1 MSSTTNATGSPPQK
15 PKPQP
20 ASPHSTG
27 AAGLGELGKTTSS
40 RGWLALVALALVI
53 VGFGIWGLFGTIPVQ
68 STIPATVTNGVYPI
82 EVSSPVDGTVTSI
95 STGTD
100 ATTVPAGTEL
110 MTITPRGGGKP
121 VAVTAPV
128 EMGFSFDVVQGTPV
142 TTQTVVAHGS
152 PLSAAGTDNDGKAQV
167 YAFLS
172 TDVVAS
178 LRSAESMTVTPNA
191 PSLAGDQAPI
201 AITYV
206 GSMPVTQEQIALLTG
221 GNTIYAQSA
230 YEAAG
235 GAPYAVLFNYLNA
248 ADADTVNGT
257 AAAQITVTQSTP
269 HPLSLLFS
277 S

>member
-1 MSSTTNATGSPPQK
+1 MSQSTNTAGSPPQK
-15 PKPQP
+15 PPQP
-20 ASPHSTG
+20 DHPHSTG
-27 AAGLGELGKTTSS
+27 ATGLGELGKTTSS

-68 STIPATVTNGVYPI
+68 TTIPATVTNGVYPI

-95 STGTD
+95 PTATNT
-100 ATTVPAGTEL
+100 TTVPAGTEL

-121 VAVTAPV
+121 VAVTAPI
-128 EMGFSFDVVQGTPV
+128 EMGFSLDVVAGSPV

-152 PLSAAGTDNDGKAQV
+152 PISAAGADNDGKAQV

-201 AITYV
+201 ELTYV
-206 GSMPVTQEQIALLTG
+206 GSIPVTQDQIALLTG
-221 GNTIYAQSA
+221 GNTIYAQNA
-230 YEAAG
+230 YEEAG
-235 GAPYAVLFNYLNA
+235 GAPYAVLFKYLNA
-248 ADADTVNGT
+248 ADANTVNGT
-257 AAAQITVTQSTP
+257 AAAQITVTQSSP